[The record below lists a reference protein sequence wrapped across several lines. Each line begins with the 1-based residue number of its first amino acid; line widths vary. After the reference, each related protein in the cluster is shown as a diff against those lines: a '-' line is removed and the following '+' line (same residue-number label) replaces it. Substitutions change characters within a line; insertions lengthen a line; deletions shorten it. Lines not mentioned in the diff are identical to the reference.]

1 MEFEEKV
8 DIDDLVLPS
17 ESEPMKLAEIE
28 INNIKQEPVE
38 EKEKNASFESDHDE
52 GKKFKLKMEESILKL
67 YDELDKEK
75 YEDSMT
81 DISLRKSLKVRQF
94 VENITKYD
102 SLERYPE
109 VKPFSCKFC
118 DESFQQVHEVK
129 EHIKIH
135 VSISEVEDLRN
146 QLKSLKTQVE
156 ELEVKLKDSQSK
168 LAFQTKQKEKS
179 KRKAKIESE
188 LDILET
194 DTENVQELDYNA
206 GKKCYNCSICEKD
219 FSQKSFWL

>member
-1 MEFEEKV
+1 MKFEEKV

-17 ESEPMKLAEIE
+17 ETMKLAEIE

-38 EKEKNASFESDHDE
+38 EKEKNAAFESDHDE
-52 GKKFKLKMEESILKL
+52 GKKFKLKMEESIVKL
-67 YDELDKEK
+67 YEELDKEK

-81 DISLRKSLKVRQF
+81 DISLRRSLKIRQF

-102 SLERYPE
+102 SLERYHE
-109 VKPFSCKFC
+109 FKPFSCKFC
-118 DESFQQVHEVK
+118 DESFRQVHEVK

-156 ELEVKLKDSQSK
+156 ELEVKLKNSQSK
-168 LAFQTKQKEKS
+168 LAFVTRQKETI

-188 LDILET
+188 KEMPEI
-194 DTENVQELDYNA
+194 DTEKVQFDAEKELDNE
-206 GKKCYNCSICEKD
+206 GKKQYNC
-219 FSQKSFWL
+219 